1 MEVPML
7 NSGNGV
13 PVREVR
19 DMYGRRYRVGETD
32 VDLIGR
38 SRAWMIC
45 LSWVSMAVISLFQYG
60 FAAAIP
66 ALTRTNGWSL
76 WEAFV
81 VLAVWV
87 VFQAGF
93 SLPAA
98 WLYRRMGNRVAGP
111 MFVGATLCL
120 VALLTLAHVRNVA
133 GVLLGYSV
141 LGGIGASVVYVTSI
155 ATVTDWF
162 PERIATRVGAVS
174 GAFGYGAVPFVIVA
188 AYALGVDNRVLALD
202 STAAAVF
209 VVIGVS
215 GMLMRKP
222 PKNWWPAH
230 IDPQVW
236 ALDRRLNR
244 SLPNNIPAMRPYPP
258 RAAVQSGVL
267 PMMFLIVVL
276 AAAMALFDIA
286 YLAGFAQSR
295 GSQPFLVVASV
306 GVLAVS
312 TGFGRAAASSLSDRL
327 GRRPTL
333 GLALAL
339 GGVAQLGLLV
349 AAQHD
354 ATVVVVV
361 FAGLAGVGTGAT
373 YPLLLSLVR
382 DWFGGDAT
390 LPNYGI
396 VYMGKAMGALVG
408 VGLAGLVVTTA
419 GSPVAFVVAGC
430 LGLLGAVLAHGMR
443 QPGHPALPVS
453 PRLRVDRV

>member
-1 MEVPML
+1 ML
-7 NSGNGV
+7 DSGNRV

-32 VDLIGR
+32 FDLMGR

-45 LSWVSMAVISLFQYG
+45 LPWASMMVISLFQYG

-76 WEAFV
+76 WEALV

-98 WLYRRMGNRVAGP
+98 WLHRGMGNRVAGP
-111 MFVGATLCL
+111 MLVGATLCL
-120 VALLTLAHVRNVA
+120 VALVTLAHTRNVA

-141 LGGIGASVVYVTSI
+141 LGGIGASIVYVTSI
-155 ATVTDWF
+155 ATVTEWF
-162 PERIATRVGAVS
+162 PERTATRVGVVS

-188 AYALGVDNRVLALD
+188 AYALGVDNRAFVLD

-209 VVIGVS
+209 VVLGVS
-215 GMLMRKP
+215 GVLMRKP

-230 IDPQVW
+230 IDPRAW
-236 ALDRRLNR
+236 ALDTRLNR
-244 SLPNNIPAMRPYPP
+244 SLPNNIPAMRAYSP
-258 RAAVQSGVL
+258 RAAVQSGML
-267 PMMFLIVVL
+267 PMMFLVVVL

-286 YLAGFAQSR
+286 YLAKFAESK
-295 GSQPFLVVASV
+295 GAQPFLVVASI

-312 TGFGRAAASSLSDRL
+312 TGFGRAVTSSLSDRL
-327 GRRPTL
+327 GRRLTL

-339 GGVAQLGLLV
+339 GGVAQFGLLV
-349 AAQHD
+349 AAQRN
-354 ATVVVVV
+354 ATVAVVA
-361 FAGLAGVGTGAT
+361 FAGLAGAGTGAT

-382 DWFGGDAT
+382 DWFGDDTT

-396 VYMGKAMGALVG
+396 VYMGKAVGALIG
-408 VGLAGLVVTTA
+408 VGLAGLVVTAA

-430 LGLLGAVLAHGMR
+430 LGLLGAALTRGMH
-443 QPGHPALPVS
+443 QPGHPALPVP